1 MRQLQIRLFFQQ
13 QSLPKMSLNGKV
25 ILITGAASGIGA
37 ETARH
42 LAQLGAKLSLIDLN
56 ETQLNEVADGIAASG
71 AFNPL
76 RIVADI
82 TKDAERIINKTLE
95 HFGQLDVLINNAGIA
110 GRYDSVIDFD
120 VREFDRIMDVNL
132 RSMIVLTNLA
142 VPHLEK
148 TKGNIVNVSSVYGF
162 AAIENF
168 MSYCISK
175 AGVNQFTKC
184 SAVALARKEIRVNA
198 VNPGITRSAIYD
210 AFGESLEDAF
220 EKFKSEY
227 LVKRLGEPSDIAA
240 GITFL
245 ATQPYVNG
253 ITLPIDGGFLC

>member
-1 MRQLQIRLFFQQ
+1 
-13 QSLPKMSLNGKV
+13 MSLNGKV
-25 ILITGAASGIGA
+25 VLITGAASGIGA

-42 LAQLGAKLSLIDLN
+42 LAKLGAKLSLIDLN
-56 ETQLNEVADGIAASG
+56 ETQLKGVADEITGAG
-71 AFNPL
+71 AFEPL
-76 RIVADI
+76 EIIADV
-82 TKDAERIINKTLE
+82 TKDAERIINKTNE

-110 GRYDSVIDFD
+110 GGYDSVIDFD
-120 VREFDRIMDVNL
+120 VRQFDRIMDVNV

-148 TKGNIVNVSSVYGF
+148 TKGNVVNVSSVYGF

-184 SAVALARKEIRVNA
+184 SAVALAPKEIRVNA
-198 VNPGITRSAIYD
+198 VNPGITRTAVYT

-220 EKFKSEY
+220 EQYKNEY
-227 LVKRLGEPSDIAA
+227 LVKRPGEPSEIAA
-240 GITFL
+240 GIAFL

-253 ITLPIDGGFLC
+253 IMLPIDGGFLC